1 MATYVMDT
9 LTLVWLKTNKK
20 DKFPQKVIDI
30 VERVEKGDD
39 FLCIP
44 AIIVWELF
52 VLYSEGLFSI
62 GDKYFKF
69 RDWVQDEI
77 LNNPNIIFLDGGNL
91 DDIFIASE
99 LELGKT
105 DLIASLTAA
114 AAIRM
119 GMPLIT
125 KNPEIT
131 GTNICKVIWD

>member
-1 MATYVMDT
+1 MATFVMDT

-20 DKFPQKVIDI
+20 DKFPKKVLEII
-30 VERVEKGDD
+30 ERVEKGDD

-44 AIIVWELF
+44 AVVVWELF

-62 GDKYFKF
+62 GEKYFKF

-91 DDIFIASE
+91 DDVFIASE
-99 LELGKT
+99 LGKI
-105 DLIASLTAA
+105 DLISSLTAA

-125 KNPEIT
+125 KNSDIT
-131 GTNICKVIWD
+131 NAKVCKVIWD